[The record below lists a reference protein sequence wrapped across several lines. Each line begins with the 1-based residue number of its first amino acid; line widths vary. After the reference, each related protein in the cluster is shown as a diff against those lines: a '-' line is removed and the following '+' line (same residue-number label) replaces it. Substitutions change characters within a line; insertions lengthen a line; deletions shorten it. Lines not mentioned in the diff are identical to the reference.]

1 MWLPGAGA
9 GELSPPLDAWY
20 RGWLSKLTGGNQA
33 KPLVVFCHPDCWGS
47 WNAARRAILYGYT
60 DVQWYEEG
68 IEGWQDAGHE
78 TQAVQP
84 EPPPHSTPHRASL
97 KHGSATVVRV
107 SLFFSFDSGTPLYG
121 SARA

>member
-1 MWLPGAGA
+1 MGDPQLFLGVIRDAGNEVVLDIPREPGGRGVA
-9 GELSPPLDAWY
+9 PLRLRESQRD
-20 RGWLSKLTGGNQA
+20 QA

-47 WNAARRAILYGYT
+47 WNAAKRAILYGYT

-84 EPPPHSTPHRASL
+84 EIPPE
-97 KHGSATVVRV
+97 
-107 SLFFSFDSGTPLYG
+107 
-121 SARA
+121 